1 MIDVL
6 AWLGWCI
13 FGLALYT
20 FLTRVP
26 KQLKRIATALEILTA
41 LEAKK
46 DV

>member
-6 AWLGWCI
+6 TWLGRCI
-13 FGLALYT
+13 VGLALYT

-26 KQLKRIATALEILTA
+26 KQLKRIATALEISAA